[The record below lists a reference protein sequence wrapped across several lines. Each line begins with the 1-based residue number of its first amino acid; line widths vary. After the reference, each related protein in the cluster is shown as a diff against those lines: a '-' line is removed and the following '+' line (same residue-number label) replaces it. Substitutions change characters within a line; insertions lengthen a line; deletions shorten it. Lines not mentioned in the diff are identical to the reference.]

1 MAAKA
6 CAKAEAAHVQAS
18 FAQREADMIKAQ
30 AYTDEEQQMAA
41 AEATRKKAELKAS
54 LNTLRLES
62 AAAAA
67 IAEAEVLEAAA
78 EGEYGD
84 PDRASLKSAYTER
97 KYKGNPVPDSHQDSK
112 PPQLISTPRR
122 QHAMDDGELA
132 KCYMGRGAVQPR
144 ELIEGGFPESPAQ
157 HAHNQE

>member
-1 MAAKA
+1 MAARA
-6 CAKAEAAHVQAS
+6 CAKAEGAHVQVS

-30 AYTDEEQQMAA
+30 AYIDEEQQMAA

-97 KYKGNPVPDSHQDSK
+97 KYKGNPVPDSRLKAITTHIHTEA
-112 PPQLISTPRR
+112 PACNGRR
-122 QHAMDDGELA
+122 
-132 KCYMGRGAVQPR
+132 
-144 ELIEGGFPESPAQ
+144 
-157 HAHNQE
+157 